1 MLQNVKFGMSGCLGG
16 SCKMNYNQFCPIAKA
31 AEILGERWTIL
42 ILREVLMG
50 GRRFN
55 TLQRGL
61 GDISP
66 ALLTKRLKQLED
78 QNMLIRRRIPGQKGF
93 EYYPSEACES
103 LLPVLFALGEW
114 GVIWAKHTILDQDFD
129 AELLMLYLERSIDLD
144 KMKGQETV
152 IKFRFSDLTEQR
164 DWWLLVKPEAAEVC
178 LRDPGRDVDLYFNCT
193 VRTLSEIWMGDR
205 TYRDAIREGDLRLD
219 GDPALMR
226 NISSW
231 LRPNM
236 FANSPRS
243 PGEARIPA

>member
-1 MLQNVKFGMSGCLGG
+1 
-16 SCKMNYNQFCPIAKA
+16 MNYNQFCPIAKA

-66 ALLTKRLKQLED
+66 ALLTKRLKQLEE
-78 QNMLIRRRIPGQKGF
+78 QNMLVRRKIPGQKGF
-93 EYYPSEACES
+93 EYYPSEACEA

-114 GVIWAKHTILDQDFD
+114 GVIWAKNTILDEDFD
-129 AELLMLYLERSIDLD
+129 AEFLMLYLERSIDRD
-144 KMKGQETV
+144 KIKGQETV
-152 IKFRFSDLTEQR
+152 IKFRFTDLTEQR
-164 DWWLLVKPEAAEVC
+164 DWWLVVKPEAAEVC
-178 LRDPGRDVDLYFNCT
+178 LKDPGRDVDVFFNCT

-219 GDPALMR
+219 GDPSLMR

-231 LRPNM
+231 LRPGL
-236 FANSPRS
+236 FADSPRTF
-243 PGEARIPA
+243 GESGMTA